1 MPNRFCAICGI
12 SIDEDSP
19 HFGMCL
25 KCYLKENP
33 LYELPESFSVNICI
47 DCGKYSK
54 KDTWFEPVND
64 DMISILQEIIL
75 KFILKTQIKNEQIEF
90 LIEINEDDIEY
101 SSKDLIKA
109 VEVLVNGRL
118 KDSKYISHQ
127 QTIKLILNHIL
138 CRDCS
143 NLRGGTYFVSI
154 LQLRVKNDSQ
164 LDLLDKIL
172 DKIDDYVKTL
182 YNKDHRHFI
191 SKVEDQRYG
200 VDLYLSTNELMN
212 HIIKFLKINHH
223 FLLKRSKK
231 LVGRDNQ
238 KGKNLYRLK
247 ASIKF
252 LPIAPYD
259 IVIIENEEYIVENIT
274 GNKIILRGD
283 NNKKLIKDY
292 SYFFN
297 GNIEKKNNEAN

>member
-1 MPNRFCAICGI
+1 
-12 SIDEDSP
+12 
-19 HFGMCL
+19 
-25 KCYLKENP
+25 
-33 LYELPESFSVNICI
+33 
-47 DCGKYSK
+47 
-54 KDTWFEPVND
+54 
-64 DMISILQEIIL
+64 MISILQEIFH

-101 SSKDLIKA
+101 SSKDLIKS

-118 KDSKYISHQ
+118 KDSKDIFHQ
-127 QTIKLILNHIL
+127 QTIKLNLNHIL

-154 LQLRVKNDSQ
+154 LQLRVKNESQ
-164 LDLLDKIL
+164 LDLIDKIL
-172 DKIDDYVKTL
+172 SELDKYVKTL
-182 YNKDHRHFI
+182 YDKDHRHFI
-191 SKVEDQRYG
+191 SKIEDQRYG
-200 VDLYLSTNELMN
+200 VDLYLSTNEVMN
-212 HIIKFLKINHH
+212 HIIKFLKINYH

-231 LVGRDNQ
+231 LVGRDTQ

-252 LPIAPYD
+252 LPVSTND
-259 IVIIENEEYIVENIT
+259 IVIIAAEEYIVENIT
-274 GNKIILRGD
+274 GNKIILKGD

-297 GNIEKKNNEAN
+297 ENVIKKNKEAH